1 MCPPSVAAERASLLV
16 RQYPERSVSDPQ
28 VFIAGLCAV
37 FIRYPEMI
45 VRRVTAPGTG
55 LASKVEFLS
64 QAAVEKACES
74 EYAPF
79 LREDQRRKAYA
90 ETAKYIE
97 APKVERPSIEEI
109 KAKLGPDYGIERTGA
124 RPKEPGKTLA
134 ELKAEAANWDLEI
147 SPELISNIA
156 EKSQQNGETR

>member
-64 QAAVEKACES
+64 QAAVEKACDYEM
-74 EYAPF
+74 APII
-79 LREDQRRKAYA
+79 REDRRRAA
-90 ETAKYIE
+90 FSQAAQIE
-97 APKVERPSIEEI
+97 PPRAPRPSIEEI

-124 RPKEPGKTLA
+124 AKVRPGKTEA
-134 ELKAEAANWDLEI
+134 ELRKEAAGWEWI
-147 SPELISNIA
+147 ASAELLANIA
-156 EKSQQNGETR
+156 EKEANK